1 MANLRQFLT
10 VTQAAEFLGVA
21 PNTLRN
27 WDRDEKIPVYRH
39 PISNYRLF
47 KREDLEVVLQQI
59 QVSGTHPTGWRRP
72 EPARRNRK
80 KPR

>member
-1 MANLRQFLT
+1 MANLEQFLT
-10 VTQAAEFLGVA
+10 VKQAAKFLGVA

-27 WDRDEKIPVYRH
+27 WDRDRRIPVYRH

-47 KREDLEVVLQQI
+47 KREDLEEVLQQI
-59 QVSGTHPTGWRRP
+59 HESGRHPTGWQRP
-72 EPARRNRK
+72 EPGQRSRT

>member
-1 MANLRQFLT
+1 MTSLGEFLT
-10 VTQAAEFLGVA
+10 VKQAAEFLGVA

-27 WDRDEKIPVYRH
+27 WDRDQKIPVYRH

-47 KREDLEVVLQQI
+47 KRDDLEEVLQQI
-59 QVSGTHPTGWRRP
+59 LESGTHPTGWRRP
-72 EPARRNRK
+72 EPPGRQRR

>member
-1 MANLRQFLT
+1 MANLEQFLT
-10 VTQAAEFLGVA
+10 VKQAAEFLGVA

-27 WDRDEKIPVYRH
+27 WDRDRKIPVYRH

-47 KREDLEVVLQQI
+47 KRDDLQEVLQQI
-59 QVSGTHPTGWRRP
+59 LASGVHPTGWRRP
-72 EPARRNRK
+72 EPPDRQRK